1 MRQLVSTINSDSYQ
15 CPFLLL
21 NTVWSASCWL
31 ACSRALE
38 AGASFAGSSQQYNTM
53 QLAAVQQCKLQ
64 PASLKSF
71 MALSVPFYT
80 RKCFCSA
87 TPGMSSWQ
95 QPMFLRGC
103 RLLPDFLFFSILFF
117 FSPARF
123 SFLFSSF
130 FLFCCQVLI
139 LLSRCAAAV
148 E

>member
-38 AGASFAGSSQQYNTM
+38 AGASFAGSSQLYNTM
-53 QLAAVQQCKLQ
+53 QLAAVQQCKLK
-64 PASLKSF
+64 PASIKSF

-80 RKCFCSA
+80 HKCFCSA

-95 QPMFLRGC
+95 QPVFLLGC
-103 RLLPDFLFFSILFF
+103 RLLPDFLFYSLFLFSCQIF
-117 FSPARF
+117 FSVLSFF
-123 SFLFSSF
+123 SFLLPGAHTVELLCSS
-130 FLFCCQVLI
+130 
-139 LLSRCAAAV
+139 S
-148 E
+148 